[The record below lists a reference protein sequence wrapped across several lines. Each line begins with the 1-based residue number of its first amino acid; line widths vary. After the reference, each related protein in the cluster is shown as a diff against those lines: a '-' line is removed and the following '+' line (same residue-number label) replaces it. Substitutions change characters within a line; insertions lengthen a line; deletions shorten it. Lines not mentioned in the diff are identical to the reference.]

1 MFMKLY
7 RASFCV
13 VLYCQSKS
21 QHIKL
26 QSYSMSKY
34 LTPLCQEWLFKM
46 SSVCYR
52 ESRDELRLGG
62 KDSALLCWYRA
73 RREGRGEAQRE
84 GERERENMRE
94 PKRAEERKSIPIQSE
109 SDKPE
114 QCIVQTHSITQSYT
128 HTRVHVEAFAQTY
141 AHACV
146 HTHSMKCACRPSIK
160 MHYKPHKAQ
169 QPLKSNDITTLDCF
183 EDSLT

>member
-26 QSYSMSKY
+26 QSYSVSKY

-62 KDSALLCWYRA
+62 KDSAMLVQSQK
-73 RREGRGEAQRE
+73 RRKGGGIEGRR
-84 GERERENMRE
+84 ERER
-94 PKRAEERKSIPIQSE
+94 I
-109 SDKPE
+109 
-114 QCIVQTHSITQSYT
+114 
-128 HTRVHVEAFAQTY
+128 
-141 AHACV
+141 
-146 HTHSMKCACRPSIK
+146 
-160 MHYKPHKAQ
+160 
-169 QPLKSNDITTLDCF
+169 
-183 EDSLT
+183 

>member
-26 QSYSMSKY
+26 QSYSVSKY

-73 RREGRGEAQRE
+73 RREGRGRHR
-84 GERERENMRE
+84 GKERERER
-94 PKRAEERKSIPIQSE
+94 I
-109 SDKPE
+109 
-114 QCIVQTHSITQSYT
+114 
-128 HTRVHVEAFAQTY
+128 
-141 AHACV
+141 
-146 HTHSMKCACRPSIK
+146 
-160 MHYKPHKAQ
+160 
-169 QPLKSNDITTLDCF
+169 
-183 EDSLT
+183 

>member
-26 QSYSMSKY
+26 QSYSVSKY

-62 KDSALLCWYRA
+62 KDSALLCSA
-73 RREGRGEAQRE
+73 GTEPEEKEGGRHRGK
-84 GERERENMRE
+84 ERERER
-94 PKRAEERKSIPIQSE
+94 I
-109 SDKPE
+109 
-114 QCIVQTHSITQSYT
+114 
-128 HTRVHVEAFAQTY
+128 
-141 AHACV
+141 
-146 HTHSMKCACRPSIK
+146 
-160 MHYKPHKAQ
+160 
-169 QPLKSNDITTLDCF
+169 
-183 EDSLT
+183 